1 MTDRSGKPL
10 KQVRLGAH
18 FPGVNNT
25 TVWSDPASG
34 SHIDF
39 ASFVHLARTAEA
51 AKFDFFFLAEGLRLR
66 EKKGLIHD
74 LDVVGRPDTLPVLA
88 ALAAVTEHIGLIGT
102 INATFNEP
110 FELARQ
116 FASLDHLSNGRAGWN
131 VVTSSDA
138 FTGENFRRG
147 GFLDYA
153 DRYTRASE
161 LVDAVRTLLR
171 SWSDDEIVAD
181 PDSGAF
187 VRRPDVGAFTHRGEH
202 FDIGGQF
209 SVARSPQVYPVLL
222 QAGDSSDGRD
232 FGAAQADGI
241 FTLARDLEG
250 ARRYYRELK
259 ERAAAHGRSPDE
271 LLILPGVSFVLG
283 DSAED
288 AQEKAAHIRRQQVSG
303 PTAIQFLERVWNRDL
318 TEYDPD
324 GPLPEIEPDFEA
336 PSLVQ
341 GQSRANFDP
350 AEQVREWRALAEER
364 KLSIRDLVIEVG
376 TRQTF
381 VGTAAQVAEQINE
394 RVQTDAADGFIL
406 VPHITPGGLD
416 EFAAAVVPEL
426 QERGVFRTEY
436 TGGTLR
442 ENLGLPAPNAP
453 DPVQPG
459 SAVHAPDRTP
469 VEAP

>member
-1 MTDRSGKPL
+1 MTDRPL

-39 ASFVHLARTAEA
+39 SSFVHLARTAEA

-147 GFLDYA
+147 GYLDYA

-161 LVDAVRTLLR
+161 LVDTARTLLR
-171 SWSDDEIVAD
+171 SWEPDDVVAD
-181 PDSGAF
+181 PATGEF
-187 VRRPDVGAFTHRGEH
+187 VRRPDVGAFVHRGDH

-209 SVARSPQVYPVLL
+209 SVPRSPQVDPVIL
-222 QAGDSSDGRD
+222 QAGDSSGGRD

-241 FTLARDLEG
+241 FTPGRDLAAARD
-250 ARRYYRELK
+250 YYRELK
-259 ERAAAHGRSPDE
+259 SRAVSHGRSPDD

-283 DSAED
+283 DTPQDAEERA
-288 AQEKAAHIRRQQVSG
+288 AQVRRLQVSG

-318 TEYDPD
+318 SEYDPD

-350 AEQVREWRALAEER
+350 AEQVRAWRVLAEER
-364 KLSIRDLVIEVG
+364 KLSIRELAIEVSA
-376 TRQTF
+376 RQTF
-381 VGTAAQVAEQINE
+381 VGTPVQVAEQINE
-394 RVQTDAADGFIL
+394 RVQTGAADGFIL
-406 VPHITPGGLD
+406 VPHITPSGLD
-416 EFAAAVVPEL
+416 EFAAKVVPEL

-436 TGGTLR
+436 TGSTLR
-442 ENLGLPAPNAP
+442 ENLGLPAPVLPRP
-453 DPVQPG
+453 DL
-459 SAVHAPDRTP
+459 TP
-469 VEAP
+469 VETP